1 MSIVNSIPT
10 IFKGVKLFELNEFHD
25 ERGSFKEVLNQN
37 ILSAIDKNINFVQDN
52 ESYSKHGVLR
62 GLHYQE
68 SPYQQSKLIRVSLG
82 AIQDVIVDI
91 DKTSETY
98 GRWESYQI
106 SSKNNRILFIPEHFA
121 HGFLV
126 LSDEAIINYK
136 VNEYYNKAS
145 ESGIKYNDKN
155 LNINWELDNSE
166 IIVNKKDMNY
176 PDFIK

>member
-10 IFKGVKLFELNEFHD
+10 IFEGVKLFELNEFHD
-25 ERGSFKEVLNQN
+25 ERGSFKEVLNKN

-62 GLHYQE
+62 GLHYQQ

-176 PDFIK
+176 PNFIK